1 MDPGGRAVRQVTR
14 SPASDFNPQ
23 WAPDGSEIV
32 FQSSRARS
40 PKFDVFYVGVED
52 ANEFRVTQPPGNHTV
67 PDW

>member
-1 MDPGGRAVRQVTR
+1 VRQVTR

-40 PKFDVFYVGVED
+40 PKFDVFYVGVD
-52 ANEFRVTQPPGNHTV
+52 DGKEFRVTQLPGNHTV